1 MFFEFRTPDDDG
13 MNLAYALGKKT
24 PYHWK
29 QFCEWV
35 YSCNPKNRMAGGKIS
50 INGAQVSDTLEN
62 RYRKLVEEMDKYC
75 SVASFRAYLVRIL
88 YHSGVDQLSKNS
100 MWALYLCPDG
110 IYRWYMNHD
119 YDSDST
125 NGKNNSGIFKLPY
138 NVMLDSVMEGKTYL
152 PDV

>member
-1 MFFEFRTPDDDG
+1 MERRHRT
-13 MNLAYALGKKT
+13 T
-24 PYHWK
+24 WK

-88 YHSGVDQLSKNS
+88 YHSGVDQLIEKQHVGFV
-100 MWALYLCPDG
+100 P
-110 IYRWYMNHD
+110 
-119 YDSDST
+119 
-125 NGKNNSGIFKLPY
+125 LP
-138 NVMLDSVMEGKTYL
+138 GRYL
-152 PDV
+152 PLVHEPRL